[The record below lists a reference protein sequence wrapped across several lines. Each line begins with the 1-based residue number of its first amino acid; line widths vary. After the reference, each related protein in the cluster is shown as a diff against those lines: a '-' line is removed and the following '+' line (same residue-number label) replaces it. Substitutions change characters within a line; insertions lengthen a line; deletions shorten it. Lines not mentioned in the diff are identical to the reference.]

1 MRGDQHCLKTGKIK
15 GLAQSS
21 PGPFWWVMNNRPSLI
36 STQRRLFVE
45 GVGLATVPR
54 STAIHNSCKAH
65 VEGSGTAGTEKEKSG
80 PFSSIRIV
88 LDWRRKHPAIDASGV
103 SRANRACLTVRRA
116 KRLCMTS
123 IPRFADVGSPVLFR
137 RGMCR
142 RDHSNNRQRSCVHR
156 QCEEPYRKFAHA
168 SLPLMRKR
176 SWIGSGSLFILH
188 VGVLRANG
196 CQRLIAAQARA
207 GLAMVPRFTA
217 VRTNLTIFA
226 TDWSECHSWLECLRD
241 Q

>member
-1 MRGDQHCLKTGKIK
+1 MTTNARAAPKT
-15 GLAQSS
+15 
-21 PGPFWWVMNNRPSLI
+21 I
-36 STQRRLFVE
+36 SVFT
-45 GVGLATVPR
+45 
-54 STAIHNSCKAH
+54 
-65 VEGSGTAGTEKEKSG
+65 EKSG

-88 LDWRRKHPAIDASGV
+88 LDWRRKHPAVDASGV
-103 SRANRACLTVRRA
+103 SRAGRACLTVRRA

-207 GLAMVPRFTA
+207 GCRRSRAF
-217 VRTNLTIFA
+217 IFQDCSA
-226 TDWSECHSWLECLRD
+226 TDERFAAAAFTEPAECLR
-241 Q
+241 

>member
-1 MRGDQHCLKTGKIK
+1 MGAIGRTKCYSVRSLTRARPGGRGWHPG
-15 GLAQSS
+15 GL
-21 PGPFWWVMNNRPSLI
+21 
-36 STQRRLFVE
+36 

-54 STAIHNSCKAH
+54 STAIRNSCTAD

-88 LDWRRKHPAIDASGV
+88 LDWRRKHTAIDASGV
-103 SRANRACLTVRRA
+103 SRADRACLTVRRA
-116 KRLCMTS
+116 KRLSMTS

-176 SWIGSGSLFILH
+176 SWIGSLGAIHTPCWCVAGEWLPAPYCRASPRGAGNGPALH
-188 VGVLRANG
+188 RGEDQPDHL
-196 CQRLIAAQARA
+196 
-207 GLAMVPRFTA
+207 
-217 VRTNLTIFA
+217 
-226 TDWSECHSWLECLRD
+226 CH
-241 Q
+241 

>member
-103 SRANRACLTVRRA
+103 SRADRACLTVRRA

-176 SWIGSGSLFILH
+176 SWIGSLGRYSYSMLVCCGRMAASALLPRKPAR
-188 VGVLRANG
+188 GWQWSRAS
-196 CQRLIAAQARA
+196 
-207 GLAMVPRFTA
+207 PR
-217 VRTNLTIFA
+217 
-226 TDWSECHSWLECLRD
+226 
-241 Q
+241 

>member
-1 MRGDQHCLKTGKIK
+1 MPHNSAGQSGREAARMAAIGRTKCYSVRSLTRARPVGRGWHPG
-15 GLAQSS
+15 GL
-21 PGPFWWVMNNRPSLI
+21 
-36 STQRRLFVE
+36 

-54 STAIHNSCKAH
+54 STAIHNSCKAD

-88 LDWRRKHPAIDASGV
+88 LDWRGKHPAVDASGV
-103 SRANRACLTVRRA
+103 SRAGRACLTVRRA

-176 SWIGSGSLFILH
+176 SWIGSLGRYSYSMLVCCGRMAASAFLPRKPAR
-188 VGVLRANG
+188 GWQWSRAS
-196 CQRLIAAQARA
+196 
-207 GLAMVPRFTA
+207 PR
-217 VRTNLTIFA
+217 
-226 TDWSECHSWLECLRD
+226 
-241 Q
+241 